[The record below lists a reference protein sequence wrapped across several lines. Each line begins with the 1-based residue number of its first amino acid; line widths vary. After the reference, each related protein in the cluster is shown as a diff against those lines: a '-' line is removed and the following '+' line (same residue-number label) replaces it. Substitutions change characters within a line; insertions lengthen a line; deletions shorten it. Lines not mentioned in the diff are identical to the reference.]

1 MLHGFSFTVHVHSP
15 PSCARL
21 GTARM
26 PFLIRGPRILGST
39 LIEIPKKVKKTKPKT
54 LSFSD
59 TQTGGPRTVTQPFVT
74 IRGPPKPVSEN
85 ETENRFN
92 EFAVHS
98 GFSSVPAYCVFVV
111 PVHFNRV
118 LVFN

>member
-1 MLHGFSFTVHVHSP
+1 M
-15 PSCARL
+15 
-21 GTARM
+21 
-26 PFLIRGPRILGST
+26 
-39 LIEIPKKVKKTKPKT
+39 KPKT

-59 TQTGGPRTVTQPFVT
+59 RHTGGQRTVTQPFVT
-74 IRGPPKPVSEN
+74 IRGSPKPASET
-85 ETENRFN
+85 EAENRFN

>member
-1 MLHGFSFTVHVHSP
+1 MS
-15 PSCARL
+15 
-21 GTARM
+21 
-26 PFLIRGPRILGST
+26 FLIRGPRILGST
-39 LIEIPKKVKKTKPKT
+39 LIEIPKKAKKLKPKT

-59 TQTGGPRTVTQPFVT
+59 TQTGGLRKGTQPFVT
-74 IRGPPKPVSEN
+74 FRGPPKPVSEI
-85 ETENRFN
+85 EAENRFN

>member
-1 MLHGFSFTVHVHSP
+1 M
-15 PSCARL
+15 
-21 GTARM
+21 
-26 PFLIRGPRILGST
+26 GSV
-39 LIEIPKKVKKTKPKT
+39 LSEFPKKGKKT

-59 TQTGGPRTVTQPFVT
+59 TQTGGQRTVTQPFVT
-74 IRGPPKPVSEN
+74 FRGPPKSSSEY

-92 EFAVHS
+92 EFAENS
-98 GFSSVPAYCVFVV
+98 GSSAVPAYCVFVV

>member
-1 MLHGFSFTVHVHSP
+1 M
-15 PSCARL
+15 
-21 GTARM
+21 
-26 PFLIRGPRILGST
+26 GS
-39 LIEIPKKVKKTKPKT
+39 IISEFAEKVKKLKPKT

-59 TQTGGPRTVTQPFVT
+59 TQTGGLRKGTQPFVT
-74 IRGPPKPVSEN
+74 FRGPPKPVSEN
-85 ETENRFN
+85 EAENRFN

>member
-1 MLHGFSFTVHVHSP
+1 M
-15 PSCARL
+15 
-21 GTARM
+21 
-26 PFLIRGPRILGST
+26 GST
-39 LIEIPKKVKKTKPKT
+39 LSEFPKKVKKLKPKT

-59 TQTGGPRTVTQPFVT
+59 TQTGGQRALTQPFVSV
-74 IRGPPKPVSEN
+74 RGPPKPLSEN

-92 EFAVHS
+92 EFAENS
-98 GFSSVPAYCVFVV
+98 GSSAVPAYCVFVV

>member
-1 MLHGFSFTVHVHSP
+1 MKS
-15 PSCARL
+15 
-21 GTARM
+21 
-26 PFLIRGPRILGST
+26 
-39 LIEIPKKVKKTKPKT
+39 KT

-59 TQTGGPRTVTQPFVT
+59 THTGGQRTLTQPFVSV
-74 IRGPPKPVSEN
+74 RGPPKPPSEY

-92 EFAVHS
+92 EFAENS
-98 GFSSVPAYCVFVV
+98 GSSAVPACYVFVV